1 MSITDG
7 PGFRGDTGNL
17 DVSPAYEHG
26 AGFLLARLGS
36 MAESDWTRFI
46 SAVGL
51 TQAEFAVLSVLDRSV
66 LDESARAELHG
77 RGPEHARHDALR
89 QGDVAARAA
98 IDARNAVAVVARL
111 IERGLVTAESDPADR
126 RVKLLR
132 IADSGVRLVSTIS
145 QQLRRERS
153 DFFSALSI
161 QEYARLC
168 ELLGRVYRARVSGA
182 DRMPLSRPAAS
193 EADAARDPA
202 LDGA

>member
-7 PGFRGDTGNL
+7 PGIRGDAGNL

-51 TQAEFAVLSVLDRSV
+51 TQAEFAVLSVLD
-66 LDESARAELHG
+66 ESARPALHG

-111 IERGLVTAESDPADR
+111 IERGLVTAESDAADR

-132 IADSGVRLVSTIS
+132 IADSGVSLVSTIS

-153 DFFSALSI
+153 DFFSALST

-168 ELLGRVYRARVSGA
+168 ELLGRVYQARIA
-182 DRMPLSRPAAS
+182 CR
-193 EADAARDPA
+193 
-202 LDGA
+202 